1 MGAQGWIGRHR
12 CGALDQFGRLPVA
25 RHGQHQ
31 PARTEQGQKPA
42 SANADRPL
50 NEPAAFLVAA
60 QDHQQL
66 RQVQH
71 GDVVVGRHGQGVLE
85 AGLRLVPPLQQG
97 ELATLGGKE
106 FRIVG
111 EGGQRLVRR
120 GQGDQGSGLVVGGQ
134 DGAPGFTP
142 GPVLNRRL
150 RHRLRRSRQRSATL
164 IARRGPVEGMRPPI
178 RSCEGS
184 AAGRARRRLQGRVG
198 PID

>member
-12 CGALDQFGRLPVA
+12 GGALDQFGRLPVA

-31 PARTEQGQKPA
+31 PARTDQGHKAA

-50 NEPAAFLVAA
+50 HEPAGFLVAA
-60 QDHQQL
+60 EHHEQL

-97 ELATLGGKE
+97 ELATFGGE
-106 FRIVG
+106 ELRIVG

-120 GQGDQGSGLVVGGQ
+120 GQGDQRSGLVVGGQ

-164 IARRGPVEGMRPPI
+164 IARRGPVEAMRTP
-178 RSCEGS
+178 RN
-184 AAGRARRRLQGRVG
+184 AGRGRRRPRV
-198 PID
+198 